1 MVRKSFTYHLN
12 YCVLPPKQR
21 HPITWI
27 PTTWFAMGLPF
38 VALAAAASL
47 MYKNM
52 GISDAQIAFWTSLIM
67 LPWTLKPLWGPFLEM
82 YKTKKFFVYTTQI
95 FTGVL
100 FGLVG
105 LSLQLDQFF
114 SVSMAVLAIIAI
126 SAATHDTAADGVYL
140 NELSPKLQA
149 KYVGWQGAFYNIA
162 KVLSGGVLVYVAG
175 ELENRMGI
183 ASAWMIVM
191 FLYGAIMILLGLYN
205 KMVLPSGGASTQVHS
220 VKESLAT
227 LKDVIITFFQKKNIW
242 FSLCFIVFYRF
253 AEGQAIKIT
262 PLFFKAARAE
272 GGLGLSTSQIGV
284 LYGVFGAVAFV
295 LGSIVAGYFVSNK
308 GLTKKTL
315 MILCCFFNIPFLAY
329 AFLAVTLPQNVYII
343 GSAVAIE
350 YFGYGFGFVGLILF
364 MMQNIAPGKYKMAHY
379 AFGSGLMNLG
389 FMIPSMISGFVSDY
403 LGYKEFF
410 IWVLIATIPAFVVT
424 WLVPLQKPAEEVEV
438 VSEEE
443 AVLVN

>member
-1 MVRKSFTYHLN
+1 VVNIQQEK
-12 YCVLPPKQR
+12 R

-38 VALAAAASL
+38 VALAAASSI
-47 MYKNM
+47 MYKNL
-52 GISDAQIAFWTSLIM
+52 GISDSRIAFWTSLIM

-82 YKTKKFFVYTTQI
+82 FKTKKFFVYTTQI

-105 LSLQLDQFF
+105 LSLRLDSFF
-114 SVSMAVLAIIAI
+114 AVSIALLAIVAL
-126 SAATHDTAADGVYL
+126 SASTHDTAADGVYL
-140 NELSPKLQA
+140 NELTPRLQA

-162 KVLSGGVLVYVAG
+162 KVVSGGVLVYAAG
-175 ELENRMGI
+175 ELEKKMGT
-183 ASAWMIVM
+183 AAAWMIVM
-191 FLYGAIMILLGLYN
+191 FLYGAIMIALGIYN
-205 KMVLPSGGASTQVHS
+205 KVMLPSGGEAKTVHS
-220 VKESLAT
+220 VKESMAT
-227 LKDVIITFFQKKNIW
+227 LKDVIVTFFQKKNIW

-262 PLFFKAARAE
+262 PLFFKAARSE

-284 LYGVFGAVAFV
+284 LYGVAGAIAFV
-295 LGSIVAGYFVSNK
+295 LGSIAAGYFVSNK

-315 MILCCFFNIPFLAY
+315 LILCCFFNIPFLAY
-329 AFLAVTLPQNVYII
+329 AFLAVTLPTNVYVI

-389 FMIPSMISGFVSDY
+389 FMIPSMVSGFVSDW

-410 IWVLIATIPAFVVT
+410 VWVLIATIPAFIVT
-424 WLVPLQKPAEEVEV
+424 WLVPLAVPEVEA
-438 VSEEE
+438 SAAEIAQEQ
-443 AVLVN
+443 NMISQ

>member
-1 MVRKSFTYHLN
+1 MLKN
-12 YCVLPPKQR
+12 KPKQR
-21 HPITWI
+21 HPIAWI

-38 VALAAAASL
+38 VALAAASSI

-52 GISDAQIAFWTSLIM
+52 GISDSQIAFWTSLIM

-82 YKTKKFFVYTTQI
+82 FKTKKFFVYTTQI

-105 LSLQLDQFF
+105 VSLHLDHFF
-114 SVSMAVLAIIAI
+114 SVSIAILAIIAI
-126 SAATHDTAADGVYL
+126 SGATHDTAADGVYL
-140 NELSPKLQA
+140 NELSSKLQA

-175 ELENRMGI
+175 ELESKMGI
-183 ASAWMIVM
+183 ANAWMFVM
-191 FLYGAIMILLGLYN
+191 FLYGIIMIILGIYN
-205 KMVLPSGGASTQVHS
+205 MRMLPSGGEAKAVHS
-220 VKESLAT
+220 FSESMAT
-227 LKDVIITFFQKKNIW
+227 LKDVIITFFQKKYIW

-262 PLFFKAARAE
+262 PLFFKAAREE

-284 LYGVFGAVAFV
+284 LYGVAGAVAFV
-295 LGSIVAGYFVSNK
+295 FGSIVAGYFVSNK

-315 MILCCFFNIPFLAY
+315 LILCCFFNIPFAAY
-329 AFLAVTLPQNVYII
+329 AFLAITQPTDIYVI

-389 FMIPSMISGFVSDY
+389 FMIPSMVSGFVSDF

-410 IWVLIATIPAFVVT
+410 IWVLIATIPAFIVT
-424 WLVPLQKPAEEVEV
+424 WLVPLRKVEEDKEV
-438 VSEEE
+438 VAAAPVE
-443 AVLVN
+443 ATLEQ

>member
-1 MVRKSFTYHLN
+1 MLVKNT
-12 YCVLPPKQR
+12 KKR
-21 HPITWI
+21 HPAFWI

-38 VALAAAASL
+38 VALAAASSL

-52 GISDAQIAFWTSLIM
+52 GIPDAQIAFWTSLIM

-82 YKTKKFFVYTTQI
+82 YKSRKFFVYTTQI

-105 LSLQLDQFF
+105 LTLHLNHFF
-114 SVSMAVLAIIAI
+114 SYSIAVLAIIAF
-126 SAATHDTAADGVYL
+126 SGATHDTAADGVYL
-140 NELSPKLQA
+140 NELSVESQA

-162 KVLSGGVLVYVAG
+162 KVLSGGVLVYLAG
-175 ELENRMGI
+175 ELEKRIGI
-183 ASAWMIVM
+183 ANAWMTVM
-191 FLYGAIMILLGLYN
+191 FMYGIIMIILGLYN
-205 KMVLPSGGASTQVHS
+205 KVMLPQGIQSQKVHT
-220 VKESLAT
+220 VKEIFAT
-227 LKDVIITFFQKKNIW
+227 LKDVIVTFFQKKNIW

-262 PLFFKAARAE
+262 PLFFKAARSE

-284 LYGVFGAVAFV
+284 LYGVFGAIAFV
-295 LGSIVAGYFVSNK
+295 LGSIIAGYFVSNK

-315 MILCCFFNIPFLAY
+315 LILCAFFNIPFVAY
-329 AFLAVTLPQNVYII
+329 AFLAITLPQNVYII
-343 GSAVAIE
+343 GSAVAFE

-389 FMIPSMISGFVSDY
+389 FMIPSMVSGFVSDY

-410 IWVLIATIPAFVVT
+410 IWVLIATIPAFLVT
-424 WLVPLQKPAEEVEV
+424 WFVPLKKVEDEVAAEV
-438 VSEEE
+438 V
-443 AVLVN
+443 VQ

>member
-1 MVRKSFTYHLN
+1 VDVKESKYRNPAYW
-12 YCVLPPKQR
+12 V
-21 HPITWI
+21 

-38 VALAAAASL
+38 VALAAASSL

-52 GISDAQIAFWTSLIM
+52 GIPDSQIAFWTSLIM
-67 LPWTLKPLWGPFLEM
+67 LPWTLKPFWGPFLEM

-105 LSLQLDQFF
+105 LTLQLNHFF
-114 SVSMAVLAIIAI
+114 VFSIAILSIIAF
-126 SAATHDTAADGVYL
+126 SGATHDTAADGVYL
-140 NELSPKLQA
+140 NELSPELQA

-162 KVLSGGVLVYVAG
+162 KVLSGGVLVYFAG
-175 ELENRMGI
+175 ELEKSIGI
-183 ASAWMIVM
+183 SGAWTAVM
-191 FLYGAIMILLGLYN
+191 FMYGIIMIILGLYN
-205 KMVLPSGGASTQVHS
+205 RKMLPSGGASQNVHS
-220 VKESLAT
+220 LKEGFAT

-284 LYGVFGAVAFV
+284 LYGVFGAIAFV
-295 LGSIVAGYFVSNK
+295 LGSIIAGYFVSNK

-315 MILCCFFNIPFLAY
+315 LILCAFFNIPFLAY
-329 AFLAVTLPQNVYII
+329 AYLAISLPTNLFVI
-343 GSAVAIE
+343 GAAVAIE

-403 LGYKEFF
+403 LGYREFF
-410 IWVLIATIPAFVVT
+410 IWVLIATAPAFIVT
-424 WLVPLQKPAEEVEV
+424 WLVPLQKLDEVPITIKETTDR
-438 VSEEE
+438 
-443 AVLVN
+443 

>member
-1 MVRKSFTYHLN
+1 M
-12 YCVLPPKQR
+12 LPNQPQKK
-21 HPITWI
+21 HPVSWI

-38 VALAAAASL
+38 VALAAATSI

-52 GISDAQIAFWTSLIM
+52 GVSDSKIAFWTSLIM

-82 YKTKKFFVYTTQI
+82 FKTKKFFVYTTQI

-105 LSLQLDQFF
+105 LSLQLDAYF
-114 SVSMAVLAIIAI
+114 SVSIAVLAIIAL

-140 NELSPKLQA
+140 NELNAKQQA
-149 KYVGWQGAFYNIA
+149 QYVGWQGAFYNIA
-162 KVLSGGVLVYVAG
+162 KVVSGGVLVYAAG
-175 ELENRMGI
+175 ELEKKMGI
-183 ASAWMIVM
+183 STAWMIVM
-191 FLYGAIMILLGLYN
+191 FGYGLIMILLGLYN
-205 KMVLPSGGASTQVHS
+205 SRALPSGGQATTVQS
-220 VKESLAT
+220 VRESMAT
-227 LKDVIITFFQKKNIW
+227 LKDVILTFFQKKYIW
-242 FSLCFIVFYRF
+242 FSLAFIVFYRF

-284 LYGVFGAVAFV
+284 LYGVAGAAAFV
-295 LGSIVAGYFVSNK
+295 LGSIAAGYFVSNK
-308 GLTKKTL
+308 GLTRKTL

-329 AFLAVTLPQNVYII
+329 AYLAVMLPTNVYVI
-343 GSAVAIE
+343 GTAVAFE

-389 FMIPSMISGFVSDY
+389 FMIPSMVSGFVSDW

-410 IWVLIATIPAFVVT
+410 IWVLVATIPAFVVT
-424 WLVPLQKPAEEVEV
+424 WLVPLAKVEEQLTVTQIAQEQNM
-438 VSEEE
+438 VSQ
-443 AVLVN
+443 

>member
-1 MVRKSFTYHLN
+1 
-12 YCVLPPKQR
+12 
-21 HPITWI
+21 
-27 PTTWFAMGLPF
+27 MGLPF
-38 VALAAAASL
+38 VALAAASSL

-52 GISDAQIAFWTSLIM
+52 GIPDAQIAFWTSLIM
-67 LPWTLKPLWGPFLEM
+67 LPWTIKPLWGPFLEM
-82 YKTKKFFVYTTQI
+82 YKTRKFFVYATQI
-95 FTGVL
+95 FTGIL
-100 FGLVG
+100 FGLAG
-105 LSLQLDQFF
+105 LSLQLGHFF
-114 SVSMAVLAIIAI
+114 SISIGILSIIAF
-126 SAATHDTAADGVYL
+126 SGATHDTAADGIYL
-140 NELSPKLQA
+140 NELSPELQA

-162 KVLSGGVLVYVAG
+162 KVLSGGVLVYLAG
-175 ELENRMGI
+175 ELEKKIGVRN
-183 ASAWMIVM
+183 AWMTVM
-191 FLYGAIMILLGLYN
+191 MMYGIIMIALGVYN
-205 KMVLPSGGASTQVHS
+205 KMVLPSEEQSPKVHS
-220 VKESLAT
+220 VQESLAT

-284 LYGVFGAVAFV
+284 LYGVFGSIAFV
-295 LGSIVAGYFVSNK
+295 SGSIIAGYFVSDK

-315 MILCCFFNIPFLAY
+315 LILCAFFNVPFVAY
-329 AFLAVTLPQNVYII
+329 AFLAITLPANLYVI

-389 FMIPSMISGFVSDY
+389 FMIPSMVSGFVSDY

-410 IWVLIATIPAFVVT
+410 IWVLVATIPAFLVT
-424 WLVPLQKPAEEVEV
+424 WLVPLRKVADEPEISEPAAEEKM
-438 VSEEE
+438 
-443 AVLVN
+443 